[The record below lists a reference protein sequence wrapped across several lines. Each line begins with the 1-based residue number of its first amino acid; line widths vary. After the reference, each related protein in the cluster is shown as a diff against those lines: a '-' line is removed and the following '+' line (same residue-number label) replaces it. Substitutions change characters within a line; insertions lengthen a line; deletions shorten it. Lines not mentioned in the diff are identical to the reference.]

1 MALKSANQPIRWLQ
15 RIGTWIT
22 LTISVICDVLK
33 AFFNF
38 KKGDGLLTKSGK
50 TADTAVR
57 QATYI
62 GLDYGLWFVSVGIFT
77 TLKLLEFPFLCIFSA
92 LWVYDF
98 VVAGTFV
105 VFYEKTGKD
114 LSLGEDFRRAMDM
127 IHKKSRFA
135 GYVVMIPIVIR
146 GIFWTGPEKIIT
158 FFRKEIGTVVRIT
171 IALLVLTAIQ
181 ALVWTTLYGL
191 GYGLVVSS

>member
-1 MALKSANQPIRWLQ
+1 MSLKQRKTTRWLA
-15 RIGTWIT
+15 RVSAWIAT
-22 LTISVICDVLK
+22 AISFVGEVLK

-38 KKGDGLLTKSGK
+38 KKDERLLTKGGK
-50 TADTAVR
+50 TADTAIR

-62 GLDYGLWFVSVGIFT
+62 GLDYGLWFVSVLIFT